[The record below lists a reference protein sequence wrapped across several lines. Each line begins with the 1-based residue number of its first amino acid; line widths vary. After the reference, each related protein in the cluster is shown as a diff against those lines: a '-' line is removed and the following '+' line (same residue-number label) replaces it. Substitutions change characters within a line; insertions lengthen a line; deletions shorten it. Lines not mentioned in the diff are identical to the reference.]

1 MNYESCRTQT
11 CPSGTDFRDL
21 QCELA
26 AIKAQ
31 EQKSLR
37 LSGFED
43 VSPKSWKAFHSQDSR
58 RKCTLFCKPDDK
70 SNFAV
75 LSPQVIDGTKC
86 SPDSF
91 DICVN
96 GFCLV
101 IK

>member
-1 MNYESCRTQT
+1 M
-11 CPSGTDFRDL
+11 
-21 QCELA
+21 
-26 AIKAQ
+26 
-31 EQKSLR
+31 
-37 LSGFED
+37 
-43 VSPKSWKAFHSQDSR
+43 AFSDKNSKIILFLMFKDTR
-58 RKCTLFCKPDDK
+58 RKCTLFCKPDER

-101 IK
+101 FKLKILTILKL